1 MAEKNQAPAAGTA
14 SFGGRASRLI
24 PIGLLCILALAVV
37 VNQIRG
43 KQDQSLDGVVVMDYP
58 RYTFYVGQK
67 DCYPQGA
74 PYLLMPSQNFHDV
87 AATPGA
93 GEINHL
99 DELFHGTWR
108 VRLRGNLSPI
118 GRYGSQ
124 GNYWRKVDVLY
135 VIDAVQLDCTN
146 EKAKVSP

>member
-1 MAEKNQAPAAGTA
+1 MSRPSGSRDLFCGLRSQYHTPSSPKTHQPVLSLNDAELSYSRCFARKCSMAEKNQAPAAGTA

-24 PIGLLCILALAVV
+24 PIGLLCTLALAVV

-43 KQDQSLDGVVVMDYP
+43 KQDQSLDGVVVMDSP

-87 AATPGA
+87 AATP
-93 GEINHL
+93 
-99 DELFHGTWR
+99 
-108 VRLRGNLSPI
+108 
-118 GRYGSQ
+118 
-124 GNYWRKVDVLY
+124 
-135 VIDAVQLDCTN
+135 
-146 EKAKVSP
+146 